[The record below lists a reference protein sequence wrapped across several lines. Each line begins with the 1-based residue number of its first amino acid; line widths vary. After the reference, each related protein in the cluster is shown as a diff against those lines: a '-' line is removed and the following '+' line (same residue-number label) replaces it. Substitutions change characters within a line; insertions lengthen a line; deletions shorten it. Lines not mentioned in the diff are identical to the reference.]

1 MFRFCLNNHTL
12 NVQLAQKYIIRGVKM
27 NEEGN
32 KLLSMGI
39 LPGGL
44 VEVIRLDPWG
54 NTYYVKVDGQAI
66 ALRRQELAMLEL
78 IVAQ

>member
-1 MFRFCLNNHTL
+1 
-12 NVQLAQKYIIRGVKM
+12 M

-44 VEVIRLDPWG
+44 VEVIKLDPWG